1 MKKMQNHIKDK
12 EYCNNCGKY
21 GHTYYQCKTP
31 ITSIGIVVYRYTNEK
46 IEYLMIR
53 RKDTLGFMDFMRGKY
68 SIYNKEYILNLLKE
82 MTIAEKEKL
91 KTRDFKTLWNELW
104 NKTVELSYKTEEEI
118 SMEKFNTLKSGV
130 LLQSDT
136 TINHIEWQSNT
147 SRTYSLDSLIDES
160 NNSHDLWLEPEWG
173 FPKGRRN
180 IQENDFDCALR
191 ECKEETGYDTKQF
204 QLIENICPFEEIF
217 IGSNYKFYRHKYYLM
232 YMSNM
237 QTIEYK
243 YDEFEISKIEWKTFE
258 DCMGSIRNYN
268 LEKKRMLQNIHEML
282 SCYMNPMCA

>member
-1 MKKMQNHIKDK
+1 MKKIQNTKEKD
-12 EYCNNCGKY
+12 YCNNCGKY
-21 GHTYYQCKTP
+21 GHSYYQCKTP
-31 ITSIGIVVYRYTNEK
+31 IMSIGIVVFRYVDER

-82 MTIAEKEKL
+82 MTTAEKEKL
-91 KTRDFKTLWNELW
+91 KTEDFKTLWNELW

-118 SMEKFNTLKSGV
+118 SMEKFNTLKSGI
-130 LLQSDT
+130 LLQNDVS
-136 TINHIEWQSNT
+136 NGHNSEWQANA
-147 SRTYSLDSLIDES
+147 SRFYNLESLIDES
-160 NNSHDLWLEPEWG
+160 NQSDECWLEPEWG

-191 ECKEETGYDTKQF
+191 ECKEETGYDTKKF

-217 IGSNYKFYRHKYYLM
+217 IGSNYKLYRHKYYLM
-232 YMSNM
+232 YMPKM
-237 QTIEYK
+237 QPIKYK
-243 YDEFEISKIEWKTFE
+243 YDEFEISKIEWKSFE
-258 DCMGSIRNYN
+258 ECMVSIRNYN

-282 SCYMNPMCA
+282 CLYTPFK